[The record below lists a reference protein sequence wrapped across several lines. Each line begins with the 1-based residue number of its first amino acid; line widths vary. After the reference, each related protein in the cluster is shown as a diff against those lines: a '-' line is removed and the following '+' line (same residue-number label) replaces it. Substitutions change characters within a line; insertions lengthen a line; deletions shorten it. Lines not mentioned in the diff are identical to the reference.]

1 MKTDDDMIDEKTREL
16 LIGFVLSMENPS
28 GGFNYP
34 RCTPASIEETYFGL
48 SILDRLG
55 FDYRNQKTLAYLEN
69 IALRKNT
76 SLKHLY
82 QLRSSG
88 DIIHAQNVIDK
99 VDRVLSSFDAGKI
112 ARLTDLYYYV
122 LLCRDAG
129 RELVLQNRWRESL
142 SDSLSKGLKHISTCQ
157 KYITVCEIARID
169 YEKNWIVSWVKKSQN
184 PDGGFGFYPGTTSY
198 LENVWSALDCLK
210 RLSAKPI
217 DPEGCRE
224 FVLSCFSRSGGF
236 GRQKQALPTL
246 EYSFMAVESLRILK
260 EMSEI
265 KIDDESEGLG

>member
-1 MKTDDDMIDEKTREL
+1 MIDEKTREL

-82 QLRSSG
+82 QVRSSCE
-88 DIIHAQNVIDK
+88 ILRVPNVIDK

-112 ARLTDLYYYV
+112 TRLTDLYYYV
-122 LLCRDAG
+122 LLCKDAG
-129 RELVLQNRWRESL
+129 REIALQNRWRESL
-142 SDSLSKGLKHISTCQ
+142 SDLLSKGLKHISTYQ
-157 KYITVCEIARID
+157 KCITISEMAGID
-169 YEKNWIVSWVKKSQN
+169 YEKKGIVSWIKKSQN

-198 LENVWSALDCLK
+198 LENVWSALDCLR

-246 EYSFMAVESLRILK
+246 EYSFMAVESLRILGEITGK
-260 EMSEI
+260 EIE
-265 KIDDESEGLG
+265 DVSEGLR